1 MIMKKML
8 AMVPLRTPPFRIFE
22 EWEVRD
28 PD

>member
-1 MIMKKML
+1 MIIKKML
-8 AMVPLRTPPFRIFE
+8 AMVPLSTLPFRIFE